1 MHMPYI
7 YKVFKDQPK
16 VIPLIVGQNDMKMAE
31 EYGKLL
37 APYFDRDDTIFI
49 ISSDFCHWG
58 PHFDY
63 QPCKEGAEPWK
74 FI

>member
-7 YKVFKDQPK
+7 YKIYGNSTKIVP
-16 VIPLIVGQNDMKMAE
+16 IIVGQNTEKQIE
-31 EYGKLL
+31 EYGKLF
-37 APYFDRDDTIFI
+37 APYLDRDDTIFI

-63 QPCKEGAEPWK
+63 QPHKEG
-74 FI
+74 